1 MSPLRSRRRNSIA
14 ELVGNCV
21 DAWTRSTFLAL
32 AQNNLTAGLVK
43 KFIALDNKNTKATTI
58 AAPTSTMLSWESSND
73 RDDRLQKSRRTDL

>member
-14 ELVGNCV
+14 ELVRNSV

-32 AQNNLTAGLVK
+32 AQNNLMAGLVK
-43 KFIALDNKNTKATTI
+43 KFIALDSKSTKETTI
-58 AAPTSTMLSWESSND
+58 AAPTPTMLSWASSND